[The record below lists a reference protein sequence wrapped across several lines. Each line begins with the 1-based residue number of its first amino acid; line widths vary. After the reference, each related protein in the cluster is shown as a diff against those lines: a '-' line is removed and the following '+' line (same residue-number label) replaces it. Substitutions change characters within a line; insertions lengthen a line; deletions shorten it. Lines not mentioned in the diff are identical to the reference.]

1 MIALMGGAVYFL
13 MIRPQQKRAKE
24 TANLMSSL
32 EPGSRVMTISGIVGT
47 IKYLGDKQA
56 ILEVSPGVEITM
68 DKRALSTQP
77 VVDEFEYA
85 DDAEP
90 QLIDGEPRPSP
101 VRSRPPRSSS
111 PPRQPRPTSPSTS
124 PPTGPP
130 GTPRRPPRTEH
141 HKAKVATTSRKHSH
155 PLRTLVILAL
165 VIAGLYG
172 LIAISG
178 VWTPEARPRPSRR
191 QHDHADRVELHRDRH
206 GRPGEPRTG
215 PHDHPAAGGRLRRR

>member
-1 MIALMGGAVYFL
+1 MDWSTIAMIALMGGAVYFL

-90 QLIDGEPRPSP
+90 QLIGDDTAAPVVGEITATDVVEPAEAPASDEATDGPTWDAP
-101 VRSRPPRSSS
+101 
-111 PPRQPRPTSPSTS
+111 PTS
-124 PPTGPP
+124 
-130 GTPRRPPRTEH
+130 
-141 HKAKVATTSRKHSH
+141 KN
-155 PLRTLVILAL
+155 
-165 VIAGLYG
+165 
-172 LIAISG
+172 
-178 VWTPEARPRPSRR
+178 
-191 QHDHADRVELHRDRH
+191 
-206 GRPGEPRTG
+206 
-215 PHDHPAAGGRLRRR
+215 

>member
-1 MIALMGGAVYFL
+1 MDWSTIAMIALMGGAVYFL

-90 QLIDGEPRPSP
+90 QLIAGDAPAAITGEVTAAEVVEPAEPTTSDEPTDG
-101 VRSRPPRSSS
+101 
-111 PPRQPRPTSPSTS
+111 PTWDA
-124 PPTGPP
+124 PPTN
-130 GTPRRPPRTEH
+130 
-141 HKAKVATTSRKHSH
+141 KN
-155 PLRTLVILAL
+155 
-165 VIAGLYG
+165 
-172 LIAISG
+172 
-178 VWTPEARPRPSRR
+178 
-191 QHDHADRVELHRDRH
+191 
-206 GRPGEPRTG
+206 
-215 PHDHPAAGGRLRRR
+215 

>member
-1 MIALMGGAVYFL
+1 MDWSTIAMIALMGGAVYFL
-13 MIRPQQKRAKE
+13 MIRPQQKKAKE

-90 QLIDGEPRPSP
+90 QLISDDAAAPVSSEVTATEVVEPAEAVASDEPTDGPTWDAP
-101 VRSRPPRSSS
+101 
-111 PPRQPRPTSPSTS
+111 PTS
-124 PPTGPP
+124 
-130 GTPRRPPRTEH
+130 
-141 HKAKVATTSRKHSH
+141 KN
-155 PLRTLVILAL
+155 
-165 VIAGLYG
+165 
-172 LIAISG
+172 
-178 VWTPEARPRPSRR
+178 
-191 QHDHADRVELHRDRH
+191 
-206 GRPGEPRTG
+206 
-215 PHDHPAAGGRLRRR
+215 

>member
-1 MIALMGGAVYFL
+1 MDWSTIAMIALMGGAVYFL
-13 MIRPQQKRAKE
+13 MIRPQQKKAKE

-90 QLIDGEPRPSP
+90 QLIADDAAALVSPEVTATEVVEPAEAAASDGPTDGPTWDAP
-101 VRSRPPRSSS
+101 
-111 PPRQPRPTSPSTS
+111 PTS
-124 PPTGPP
+124 
-130 GTPRRPPRTEH
+130 
-141 HKAKVATTSRKHSH
+141 KN
-155 PLRTLVILAL
+155 
-165 VIAGLYG
+165 
-172 LIAISG
+172 
-178 VWTPEARPRPSRR
+178 
-191 QHDHADRVELHRDRH
+191 
-206 GRPGEPRTG
+206 
-215 PHDHPAAGGRLRRR
+215 

>member
-1 MIALMGGAVYFL
+1 MDFATIGMIALMGGAVYFL

-24 TANLMSSL
+24 TAALMSSL

-90 QLIDGEPRPSP
+90 QLIPNDASAITGEITATEVVETTEDATSDEPKEEPTDGPTWDA
-101 VRSRPPRSSS
+101 PPN
-111 PPRQPRPTSPSTS
+111 T
-124 PPTGPP
+124 
-130 GTPRRPPRTEH
+130 
-141 HKAKVATTSRKHSH
+141 KN
-155 PLRTLVILAL
+155 
-165 VIAGLYG
+165 
-172 LIAISG
+172 
-178 VWTPEARPRPSRR
+178 
-191 QHDHADRVELHRDRH
+191 
-206 GRPGEPRTG
+206 
-215 PHDHPAAGGRLRRR
+215 